1 MDTTQIIAAV
11 KELAASKSISEADV
25 CTALEEAL
33 QKTYLKVLGG
43 FEDLDVY
50 CHVDLDTG
58 VIELGQYKV
67 VTDEVE
73 DDYLQIE
80 PEDAEDI
87 LGHKVKVGEKVFL
100 PAALEDFSKA
110 LTMAVKSN
118 LRQRL
123 AEAERSALY
132 DIYKDHIGEMMVGVV
147 TKADDRFITI
157 EIGHT
162 TIELTRRE
170 LIGDEYF
177 KVGETIK
184 VYIQEVKSVGEQ
196 APGKRARGPQ
206 IEATRASEGFLKRLF
221 EEEIHE
227 IYDGTVIIKGI
238 ARQAGVRS
246 KVAVYSTND
255 DVDATGACIGAGGTR
270 IQKIVGQLGNGKV
283 KEKIDIINYSP
294 YTPLFIMEAVRPV
307 AAIGIVVDEE
317 NLKATVIVSNEHYP
331 QVSRFRANQ
340 SLASKLTGYKVEF
353 IPEERAEGLD
363 YITMEMATKLA
374 EDAKRNAER
383 EAYARRSLEEARR
396 REEARRLAE
405 EEAARKAA
413 EEEAARRAAE
423 EEEAKR
429 RAEAERQHKPTPAL
443 TPTPVPPKASAN
455 PEEFP
460 AEAVNPAAAALAAVA
475 EAKRREEEEAAR
487 RAAETPV
494 VEEQSE
500 APVEETEVKTTTTLS
515 ELESEL
521 NESHERQSRGGARG
535 TKRPRKITEEE
546 VRREPIKPTA
556 PATGMAIYTEEELAA
571 MNEEDENEMD
581 LYDMEEEES
590 DIDEEYN
597 EYDRYYDDEN

>member
-58 VIELGQYKV
+58 VIELGQYKM
-67 VTDEVE
+67 VTEDVE

-80 PEDAEDI
+80 PEDAEEI
-87 LGHKVKVGEKVFL
+87 LGRKVKSGEKVFL

-162 TIELTRRE
+162 SIELTRRE

-246 KVAVYSTND
+246 KIAVYSTND
-255 DVDATGACIGAGGTR
+255 DVDATGACIGAGGSR
-270 IQKIVGQLGNGKV
+270 IQKIVSQLGNGKV
-283 KEKIDIINYSP
+283 NEKIDIINYSP

-307 AAIGIVVDEE
+307 SAIGIVVDEE
-317 NLKATVIVSNEHYP
+317 NLKATVIVSDENYP

-340 SLASKLTGYKVEF
+340 SLAAKLTGYKIEF
-353 IPEERAEGLD
+353 IPEDRASGLD
-363 YITMEMATKLA
+363 YITMEMASKLA
-374 EDAKRNAER
+374 EEAKRNAER

-429 RAEAERQHKPTPAL
+429 RAEAERQAKPTPAPA
-443 TPTPVPPKASAN
+443 PTPVPPKASAN

-460 AEAVNPAAAALAAVA
+460 AEAINPAAAALAAVA

-494 VEEQSE
+494 EEE
-500 APVEETEVKTTTTLS
+500 APAPVEETEVKTTTTLS

-556 PATGMAIYTEEELAA
+556 PASGMAIYTEEELAA
-571 MNEEDENEMD
+571 MNEEDENDLD
-581 LYDMEEEES
+581 LYDMEEES